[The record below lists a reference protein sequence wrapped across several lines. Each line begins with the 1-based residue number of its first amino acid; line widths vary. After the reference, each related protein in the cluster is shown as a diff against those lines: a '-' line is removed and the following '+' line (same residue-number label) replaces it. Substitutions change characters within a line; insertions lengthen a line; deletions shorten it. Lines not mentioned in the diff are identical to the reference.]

1 MALSKIAF
9 DKIMG
14 KYKNFVNEE
23 KMSFFL
29 KNFPFFAQLKE
40 NYLLSIIIDLK
51 YAEYKKNEVIYT
63 FNEPVRKVYFI
74 HNGEVELLRRVEIG
88 SNS

>member
-1 MALSKIAF
+1 MALSKKAF

-23 KMSFFL
+23 KMSFL

-51 YAEYKKNEVIYT
+51 YAEYKKNEVI
-63 FNEPVRKVYFI
+63 
-74 HNGEVELLRRVEIG
+74 
-88 SNS
+88 